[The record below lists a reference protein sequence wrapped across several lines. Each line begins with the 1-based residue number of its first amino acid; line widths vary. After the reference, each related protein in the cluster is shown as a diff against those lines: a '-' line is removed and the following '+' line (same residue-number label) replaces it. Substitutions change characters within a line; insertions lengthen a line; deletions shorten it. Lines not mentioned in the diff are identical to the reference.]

1 MKVFAIFENN
11 QSNSI
16 MVVQLVECWHGH
28 YNFVGSNPD
37 QAAIVI
43 KDEWIKIGEQAAK
56 QESDS
61 AKLVEKLRE
70 SNNDVFRPQLN
81 GLLNFCYLRGE
92 QQNENLL
99 KHYCVKN

>member
-1 MKVFAIFENN
+1 M
-11 QSNSI
+11 
-16 MVVQLVECWHGH
+16 LECWPSHH
-28 YNFVGSNPD
+28 DFVGSNPD

-43 KDEWIKIGEQAAK
+43 KDKWIKIGEVAAK
-56 QESDS
+56 QEIDI
-61 AKLVEKLRE
+61 AKFVEELQE

-81 GLLNFCYLRGE
+81 GRLNFCYLRGE